1 MPEAIVRKFVHESL
15 VLETARTALLTETA
29 GLQALADSLGESFE
43 AAIEIIKNLSDRGRV
58 IMSGMGKSAHV
69 ARKIAA
75 TFASTGQPAYFVHP
89 AEASHGDLGMITR
102 DDLVIAL
109 SYSGETQ
116 ELSSLIAFTHRF
128 NIPLIAITGKET
140 GTLAKVATI
149 VLSLPQIAEACPM
162 GLAPTTSTTMMM
174 ALGDA
179 LAITLLSERGFSSH
193 DFQVFHPGGNL
204 GNSLS
209 RVGDKMHKGDRLP
222 LVNENTPMNEV
233 IIEMSAKS
241 FGCSGV
247 INDQGLLV
255 GVITDGDLRRHMQPG
270 ILSPYMQKANEVMTH
285 KPAIIMPDT
294 LMADALALL
303 NQKSITS
310 LFVVESLTYPA
321 KPCGIIHIHDF
332 LRMGIV

>member
-1 MPEAIVRKFVHESL
+1 MSEAVVRKVIHESL
-15 VLETARTALLTETA
+15 ILETARTALLTETA

-43 AAIEIIKNLSDRGRV
+43 AAVEAIKNLSDRGRV

-149 VLSLPQIAEACPM
+149 VLPLPNIAEACPM

-179 LAITLLSERGFSSH
+179 LAIALLSQRGFSSH

-233 IIEMSAKS
+233 IIEMSSKS
-241 FGCSGV
+241 FGCIGV
-247 INDQGLLV
+247 INTQGFLT
-255 GVITDGDLRRHMQPG
+255 GVITDGDLRRHM
-270 ILSPYMQKANEVMTH
+270 SPELLTQKAHEVMTL

-294 LMADALALL
+294 LMADALSLL
-303 NQKSITS
+303 NKKSITS
-310 LFVVESLTYPA
+310 LFVVESLTHPA

-332 LRMGIV
+332 LRMGVI

>member
-1 MPEAIVRKFVHESL
+1 MPEAVARKVVHDSL
-15 VLETARTALLTETA
+15 VLETARAALLTETA

-43 AAIEIIKNLSDRGRV
+43 NAIEAIKAITGRII
-58 IMSGMGKSAHV
+58 ITGMGKSAHV

-75 TFASTGQPAYFVHP
+75 TLASTGQPAYFVHP
-89 AEASHGDLGMITR
+89 AEASHGDLGMIAR
-102 DDLVIAL
+102 EDLVIAL

-116 ELSSLIAFTHRF
+116 ELSSLIAYTRRF

-149 VLSLPQIAEACPM
+149 VLTLPKIAEACPM

-179 LAITLLSERGFSSH
+179 LAITLLSQRGFSSH
-193 DFQVFHPGGNL
+193 DFQIFHPGGNL

-209 RVGDKMHKGDRLP
+209 RVGDRMHQGDKLP
-222 LVNENTPMNEV
+222 LVGEKTPMSDV
-233 IIEMSAKS
+233 LLEMSAKG
-241 FGCSGV
+241 FGCIGV
-247 INDQGLLV
+247 INDQGFLT
-255 GVITDGDLRRHMQPG
+255 GVITDGDLRRHMSSE
-270 ILSPYMQKANEVMTH
+270 LLTQKAGEVMTQN
-285 KPAIIMPDT
+285 PTVVMPDT
-294 LMADALALL
+294 LMAQALAVL

-321 KPCGIIHIHDF
+321 KPCGMIHIHDF
-332 LRMGIV
+332 LRMGVV